1 LGRTPTWFSIG
12 TLPGFAVKRARWSGL
27 RVAPSTRITYNFD
40 YIGEAVLDG
49 QSCYILALKP
59 KRKETDLIS
68 GEVWMA
74 TFTWNKGATLP
85 TTSLE
90 ASMESPADVVTSSAI
105 NTDNYNFDY
114 IGEAVLDGQSCYIL
128 ALKPKRKETDLISGE
143 VWMATFTWNKGATLP
158 TTSLEASM
166 ESPADVISFPAT
178 GRKAPSRR
186 DASFHRPVET
196 CHLPLWKR
204 SPKLRS

>member
-1 LGRTPTWFSIG
+1 MVGP
-12 TLPGFAVKRARWSGL
+12 P
-27 RVAPSTRITYNFD
+27 APKLVVGQDAYM
-40 YIGEAVLDG
+40 VLDRYPSWFCG
-49 QSCYILALKP
+49 Q
-59 KRKETDLIS
+59 
-68 GEVWMA
+68 
-74 TFTWNKGATLP
+74 KGK
-85 TTSLE
+85 
-90 ASMESPADVVTSSAI
+90 VVRVTSSAI